1 MKQMRDHELI
11 NDFVKNGDVK
21 AFEMLL
27 DRYSRTGISFAYKM
41 VGDISV
47 AEDIVQDAFIKF
59 YENASG
65 FVNEEK
71 GFPSWFFKVVYNAAV
86 DFLRRNNRYNEL
98 DDDLVYDDGSRAY
111 DVVENAEVASAL
123 AKAMSLLPGRQ
134 KEALLLHY
142 YESVDRIDGAAV
154 MNVSLKAYE
163 SLLSRA
169 KHNLKLL
176 LKGID
181 L

>member
-1 MKQMRDHELI
+1 MRDHELI

-21 AFEMLL
+21 AFEVLM
-27 DRYSRTGISFAYKM
+27 DRYSRTGISFACKM
-41 VGDISV
+41 VGDISA

-59 YENASG
+59 YENAYG

-71 GFPSWFFKVVYNAAV
+71 GFSSWFFKVVYNAAI
-86 DFLRRNNRYNEL
+86 DFLRKNNRYNEL
-98 DDDLVYDDGSRAY
+98 SDDLIYDDGCHAY
-111 DVVENAEVASAL
+111 DVVKDSEIADGLV
-123 AKAMSLLPGRQ
+123 KAMSMLPERQ

-154 MNVSLKAYE
+154 MNISLKAYE

>member
-1 MKQMRDHELI
+1 MRDHELI
-11 NDFVKNGDVK
+11 SDFVKNGDVK
-21 AFEMLL
+21 AFETLM
-27 DRYSRTGISFAYKM
+27 DRYSRTGISFACKM

-59 YENASG
+59 YENACG

-71 GFPSWFFKVVYNAAV
+71 GFSSWFFKVVYNAAI
-86 DFLRRNNRYNEL
+86 DLLRKSGRYNEL
-98 DDDLVYDDGSRAY
+98 DDNLVYDDGCHAY
-111 DVVENAEVASAL
+111 DAVEDAETADAL
-123 AKAMSLLPGRQ
+123 FKAMAMLPERQ

-154 MNVSLKAYE
+154 MNISLKAYE

-169 KHNLKLL
+169 KCNLKLL